1 MKGIGASSRLFELL
15 DRQPKIPAESGI
27 TLSDIRKPIRF
38 ENIKFTYPAR
48 PQSPIFNNMSLTVNP
63 GTVIAVVGAS
73 GSGKST
79 IGSLLL
85 RYYDP
90 NEGDI
95 FIGDHSIKEINTRW
109 WREQVGLVSQE
120 PVLFAGTI
128 ADNIAYGIEDA
139 TPDQIKEAAIKANC
153 ASFIEKFH
161 DGYETFV
168 GERGISLSGGQK
180 QRIAIA
186 RALLKN
192 PSILILDEA
201 TSALDAESEALVQ
214 DALNHL
220 MKGRTVFT
228 IAHRISTIRS
238 ADLVACLHD
247 GRIAEIGAYND
258 LMSRENGVFKK
269 LMEHQ
274 TVDRPGIK
282 PVSRWE
288 QDIDNEEAKSWDKE
302 QGVY

>member
-15 DRQPKIPAESGI
+15 DRQPKIPAESRSNCFNHGIDVVDHLANKLYVIAGI

-48 PQSPIFNNMSLTVNP
+48 PQSPIFSNMSLTVNP

-95 FIGDHSIKEINTRW
+95 FIGDHSIKDINTRW

-139 TPDQIKEAAIKANC
+139 TPEQIKEAAIKANC

-161 DGYETFV
+161 EGYDTFV

-180 QRIAIA
+180 QR
-186 RALLKN
+186 
-192 PSILILDEA
+192 
-201 TSALDAESEALVQ
+201 
-214 DALNHL
+214 
-220 MKGRTVFT
+220 
-228 IAHRISTIRS
+228 
-238 ADLVACLHD
+238 
-247 GRIAEIGAYND
+247 
-258 LMSRENGVFKK
+258 
-269 LMEHQ
+269 
-274 TVDRPGIK
+274 
-282 PVSRWE
+282 
-288 QDIDNEEAKSWDKE
+288 
-302 QGVY
+302 